1 MRFEQYRLYHVW
13 DLLVALSVTCVAVT
27 TPLWLVLGYAPAVG
41 TTALDGAITLILCLD
56 VIVQWYRP
64 ESARRLTTSRASWSV
79 SRRVA
84 WCSIDVLAAIPFR
97 LLAGTTILSLVPLV
111 KLARVAQRMQQW
123 RHHAVQ
129 RANVLRLVFF
139 VYWLLLTAH
148 WLACGW
154 LALNGNTTLAD
165 QVVVH
170 GFRRYLRA
178 LYWSVTTLSTI
189 GYGDLTP
196 ITDAQIVFT
205 MVVMFL
211 GVAIYGYVIG
221 NVASLLANIDL
232 AKRHYL
238 ENMERLSAF
247 MRYRDIPPLLQRRL
261 RDYYAHLWENR
272 LGGYDEAGIMA
283 DLPESLRTEVA
294 LFLRRDLIEQAPLF
308 RGASH
313 ELVREMALQLRPVV
327 FTPGDYIM
335 RTGQYGREMY
345 FISRGTV
352 EVMAADGHTVMATLT
367 DGAFFGEVALLFS
380 QPRNASIRAV
390 DYCDLYT
397 LDKDTFDHVLVRY
410 PEFAAQ
416 IKEQA
421 EKRPGEEVMAH
432 PEQAA
437 QHALPRQSSHC
448 PETG

>member
-1 MRFEQYRLYHVW
+1 MRFDQYRLYHVW
-13 DLLVALSVTCVAVT
+13 DLVIALSVTCVAAEI
-27 TPLWLVLGYAPAVG
+27 PLRLVLGYVPSLSL
-41 TTALDGAITLILCLD
+41 TALEGVITLILCLD
-56 VIVQWYRP
+56 VFAPWYRP
-64 ESARRLTTSRASWSV
+64 EPGRRLATSRSSRAASARVVWF
-79 SRRVA
+79 
-84 WCSIDVLAAIPFR
+84 SIDLLAAIPFR
-97 LLAGTTILSLVPLV
+97 LLSSATMLPLVQLV

-129 RANVLRLVFF
+129 HANVLRLAFF

-154 LALNGNTTLAD
+154 LALGGNTTLAD
-165 QVVVH
+165 QVVVY

-196 ITDAQIVFT
+196 ATDRQIAFT

-238 ENMERLSAF
+238 EHMERLGAF
-247 MRYRDIPPLLQRRL
+247 MRYRNIPPMLQRRL
-261 RDYYAHLWENR
+261 RDYYAYLWENQ
-272 LGGYDEAGIMA
+272 LGGYDEASVMA
-283 DLPESLRTEVA
+283 ELPESLRTDVA
-294 LFLRRDLIEQAPLF
+294 LFLRRDFIEHAPLF
-308 RGASH
+308 KGASH
-313 ELVREMALQLRPVV
+313 ELVREMALQLHPVV

-335 RTGQYGREMY
+335 RAGQHGRHMY

-352 EVMAADGHTVMATLT
+352 EIMAADGHTVVATLK
-367 DGAFFGEVALLFS
+367 DGGFFGEVALLFS

-397 LDKDTFDHVLVRY
+397 LDKDTFDHVLARY
-410 PEFAAQ
+410 PDFATH
-416 IKEQA
+416 IKKEA
-421 EKRPGEEVMAH
+421 EKRRANPTTAG
-432 PEQAA
+432 
-437 QHALPRQSSHC
+437 
-448 PETG
+448 